1 MLKLLP
7 DAYINKYPFDNQMI
21 LRMRSS
27 DYKVINLKY
36 KLMVSVY
43 SLYSQTC

>member
-1 MLKLLP
+1 
-7 DAYINKYPFDNQMI
+7 MI
-21 LRMRSS
+21 LLKRSS
-27 DYKVINLKY
+27 DYKVTNLKY